1 MEVKVLPNKLKE
13 TLSSGGKVYGTMLW
27 WIQGTRLI
35 QTLSSDYIDYVVIE
49 AEHAARTRLEINELT
64 SALRSKEITSI
75 VRITSPNPEVAGAMI
90 DAGADG
96 ILIPYTEKIDELK
109 LSFGRTYFNPL
120 KGEYLEKALNT
131 GEFPSKKSEDYLRNR
146 NKDKIFI
153 LGIESVPAME
163 NLEKMINSVEKIDGI
178 FVGPNDLTTSMGIP
192 DEKDSDLY
200 VNALKK
206 IISTSES
213 HSIPVMIH
221 HATMQESNL
230 SLNLGSRFI
239 LHGSDASFL
248 GQKIEEDF
256 KLLRSGSKN
265 KNAEESKIDKPY

>member
-27 WIQGTRLI
+27 GIQGTRLI
-35 QTLSSDYIDYVVIE
+35 QTLSSDYVDCVVIE

-64 SALRSKEITSI
+64 SALRSKKITSI

-230 SLNLGSRFI
+230 SLNLGSRFV

>member
-1 MEVKVLPNKLKE
+1 MLPNKLKK

-27 WIQGTRLI
+27 GIQGTRLI
-35 QTLSSDYIDYVVIE
+35 QMLNPKHIDYVVIE
-49 AEHAARTRLEINELT
+49 AEHAARTRLEISELT
-64 SALRSKEITSI
+64 STLRSKEITSI

-96 ILIPYTEKIDELK
+96 ILVPYTENIDELK

-120 KGEYLEKALNT
+120 KGEYLEKVLNT

-146 NKDKIFI
+146 YIDKIFI
-153 LGIESVPAME
+153 LGIESVPAMD

-200 VNALKK
+200 IEALKK
-206 IISTSES
+206 IIRISED

-230 SLNLGSRFI
+230 SLKLGSRFV

-248 GQKIEEDF
+248 GQKIDEDF
-256 KLLRSGSKN
+256 DKLRSGKSN
-265 KNAEESKIDKPY
+265 YDESTKINKPY